1 MPIGWAAP
9 GMALQC
15 SSIGENHNVETPL
28 TSGTEP
34 LPVLDD
40 NRPYRPATGRLE
52 SEHRLGMMRDFVNV
66 LALNEQGNALVFE
79 REERGPSVLTWRLV
93 SENLNVGDD
102 PITAVKQAL
111 FRQAGLQSNEWRYLG
126 SYTVGSYLPARVGH
140 FFIAQHARQITPPG
154 APSRIK
160 WVTMRDLRYALLDG
174 RLSAISH
181 AMTVSIALLTML
193 R

>member
-1 MPIGWAAP
+1 
-9 GMALQC
+9 
-15 SSIGENHNVETPL
+15 
-28 TSGTEP
+28 
-34 LPVLDD
+34 
-40 NRPYRPATGRLE
+40 
-52 SEHRLGMMRDFVNV
+52 MMRDFVNV
-66 LALNEQGNALVFE
+66 LVLNEQGQALVFE
-79 REERGPSVLTWRLV
+79 REGRGPNILTWRLV
-93 SENLNVGDD
+93 SESLEDD
-102 PITAVKQAL
+102 ADPLAAVKQAL

-140 FFIAQHARQITPPG
+140 FFVAQHAQQIALPNIPG
-154 APSRIK
+154 RAR